1 MFEPNLFGDV
11 DADHQ
16 LQGATGGDPLF
27 ASWHRPLVV
36 AWGMGVNSTAMLIG
50 MAERGIRPDLI
61 LTADT
66 GGEKPETYAFVR
78 TFRLWLADVDFPE
91 LIVVRRKPY
100 PPDSNAVGATTLEE
114 YCLATGALPSIAYG
128 HPSCS
133 DQWKRRPQE
142 ALVAQWPDAV
152 ACWERG
158 EKVCKAIGY
167 DAGESERA
175 QRQAAKDNPRYHFW
189 YPLIGWGWGRE
200 ECVRTIEAAGL
211 PVPPKSACFYC
222 PSSTKAEVLA
232 LHRDHPCLFARAV
245 AMEHTAAG
253 YNQNVKGLGRRFSW
267 EGLVSLPLLEQAG
280 LADPPAAPC
289 MCQDDPD

>member
-27 ASWHRPLVV
+27 ASWHRPLIV

-100 PPDSNAVGATTLEE
+100 PPDSNAVGATT
-114 YCLATGALPSIAYG
+114 
-128 HPSCS
+128 
-133 DQWKRRPQE
+133 
-142 ALVAQWPDAV
+142 
-152 ACWERG
+152 
-158 EKVCKAIGY
+158 
-167 DAGESERA
+167 
-175 QRQAAKDNPRYHFW
+175 
-189 YPLIGWGWGRE
+189 
-200 ECVRTIEAAGL
+200 
-211 PVPPKSACFYC
+211 
-222 PSSTKAEVLA
+222 
-232 LHRDHPCLFARAV
+232 
-245 AMEHTAAG
+245 
-253 YNQNVKGLGRRFSW
+253 
-267 EGLVSLPLLEQAG
+267 
-280 LADPPAAPC
+280 
-289 MCQDDPD
+289 